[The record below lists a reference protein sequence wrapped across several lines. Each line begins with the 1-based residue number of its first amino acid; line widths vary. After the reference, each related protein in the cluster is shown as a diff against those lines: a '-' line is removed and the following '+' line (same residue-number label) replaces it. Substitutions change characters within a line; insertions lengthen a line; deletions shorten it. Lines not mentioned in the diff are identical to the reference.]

1 MTIYSK
7 AGKGFRYDF
16 MVKGKRYTK
25 AWFRTKREAQAAQAQ
40 RKKEVAKAD
49 KMAERNDMGLLDML
63 NRRLDTLQERSF
75 STQYYKN
82 TRYAAQ
88 RLLKHFGDVPC
99 STITSR
105 MADDYLL
112 SRSRSSTPLAA
123 NADLLLLRA
132 TFAWAMKRGQR
143 FIADNPFA
151 GLESFPSHLAE
162 KKRRTPDSQTLD
174 RIIAAAKP
182 EDHPYLWVIRE
193 TLARS
198 VEVHRLKWKRVNF
211 EDRYVELKTF
221 KNKDRKPVLRQVP
234 MTDKLYE
241 VLSELYARRDP
252 EKEWVFWCRSYSH
265 KLKRMVDGPYTKG
278 RYTML
283 KTACRKAGV
292 GYYSFHRFRASGA
305 SVMDNNGAL
314 ISGIQHLLGHAD
326 RRSTEIY
333 LEKLRNVERD
343 AMAIYEAQSRR
354 VA

>member
-1 MTIYSK
+1 M
-7 AGKGFRYDF
+7 
-16 MVKGKRYTK
+16 
-25 AWFRTKREAQAAQAQ
+25 
-40 RKKEVAKAD
+40 
-49 KMAERNDMGLLDML
+49 
-63 NRRLDTLQERSF
+63 
-75 STQYYKN
+75 
-82 TRYAAQ
+82 
-88 RLLKHFGDVPC
+88 
-99 STITSR
+99 
-105 MADDYLL
+105 
-112 SRSRSSTPLAA
+112 
-123 NADLLLLRA
+123 
-132 TFAWAMKRGQR
+132 
-143 FIADNPFA
+143 
-151 GLESFPSHLAE
+151 
-162 KKRRTPDSQTLD
+162 
-174 RIIAAAKP
+174 
-182 EDHPYLWVIRE
+182 IRE

>member
-1 MTIYSK
+1 MPKTSAASNAVGHGSSLPGGTFMTIYSK

-123 NADLLLLRA
+123 NADLRLLRA

-151 GLESFPSHLAE
+151 GLESFQSLLA
-162 KKRRTPDSQTLD
+162 Q
-174 RIIAAAKP
+174 
-182 EDHPYLWVIRE
+182 
-193 TLARS
+193 
-198 VEVHRLKWKRVNF
+198 
-211 EDRYVELKTF
+211 
-221 KNKDRKPVLRQVP
+221 
-234 MTDKLYE
+234 
-241 VLSELYARRDP
+241 
-252 EKEWVFWCRSYSH
+252 EKEGEHRIPRS
-265 KLKRMVDGPYTKG
+265 LGPDHCGGQT
-278 RYTML
+278 
-283 KTACRKAGV
+283 
-292 GYYSFHRFRASGA
+292 
-305 SVMDNNGAL
+305 
-314 ISGIQHLLGHAD
+314 
-326 RRSTEIY
+326 
-333 LEKLRNVERD
+333 
-343 AMAIYEAQSRR
+343 
-354 VA
+354 